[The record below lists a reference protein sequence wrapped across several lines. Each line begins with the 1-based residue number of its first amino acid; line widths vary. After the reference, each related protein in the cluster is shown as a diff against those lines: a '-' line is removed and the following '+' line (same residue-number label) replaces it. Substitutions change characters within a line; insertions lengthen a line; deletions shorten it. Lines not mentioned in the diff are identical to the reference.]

1 VKQISQPGWNRMD
14 IARPDAPPFEVTETE
29 RSLIP
34 DRSVSAMPG
43 ICESIVDSRS
53 AKYQS
58 MIQVFPYLQKTGG
71 NEVLSGLRLLRKCR
85 VCRQADQGDKQTPSD
100 VSHKINVV

>member
-1 VKQISQPGWNRMD
+1 MD
-14 IARPDAPPFEVTETE
+14 ITRPDAPPFEVTETE
-29 RSLIP
+29 RSFIP
-34 DRSVSAMPG
+34 DRSVPAMPG

-71 NEVLSGLRLLRKCR
+71 NAMPAGFYRLRKCG